1 MRRTS
6 RDDTRIAAAPLDR
19 IICRSPSMAA
29 VLRDI
34 EKIAPVDVSVLLLG
48 ESGTGKEL
56 LAQAIHELSSRA
68 KGPFVAINC
77 PAIPETLLESEL
89 FGHEKGSF
97 TGAVQQTLGKIESA
111 NGGTLFLDE
120 IGDIPQSMQVKLLR
134 FLQNQIIERVGSGR
148 PRQVSVRIV
157 YATNQD
163 LGHQIAEGRFRED
176 LFYRINQVAVRVPP
190 VRERGND
197 AVLLAH
203 HFLKRFAEEFGSE
216 SRAFSPDAVRLIEAY
231 RWPGNVRDIEN
242 RVRRA
247 VIMGRGS
254 VITAAD
260 LDLAETKSLVNF
272 IDLRH
277 ARQRAEAEVLRQ
289 ALAQTGSNLSQAAKL
304 LGISRPTLYGL
315 LRQHGVG
322 TLGLRREQFSVG
334 VTDRPHGVTEA
345 TPGNEAKNRH
355 SRATGGLARDRVFD
369 PQSAFEGRRA

>member
-1 MRRTS
+1 MRRGS
-6 RDDTRIAAAPLDR
+6 SDGTRSVRADSSAPLDR
-19 IICRSPSMAA
+19 IIWRSPSMAA

-56 LAQAIHELSSRA
+56 LAQAVHELSPRA

-134 FLQNQIIERVGSGR
+134 FLQNQVIERVGGGR
-148 PRQVSVRIV
+148 PRKVDVRIV

-163 LGHQIAEGRFRED
+163 LEHQIAEGRFRED

-190 VRERGND
+190 VRERGGD

-203 HFLKRFAEEFGSE
+203 HFLKRFAGEFGREPRGFSSE
-216 SRAFSPDAVRLIEAY
+216 ALQMIEAY

-247 VIMGRGS
+247 VIMGCGS

-260 LDLAETKSLVNF
+260 LDLAEPEFSDNL
-272 IDLRH
+272 IDLRQ
-277 ARQRAEAEVLRQ
+277 ARQRAEAEVLRH

-304 LGISRPTLYGL
+304 LGISRPTLYSL
-315 LRQHGVG
+315 LRQHRVG
-322 TLGLRREQFSVG
+322 TLGLRREQLSVG
-334 VTDRPHGVTEA
+334 VTDRP
-345 TPGNEAKNRH
+345 
-355 SRATGGLARDRVFD
+355 SWRDGID
-369 PQSAFEGRRA
+369 AAE